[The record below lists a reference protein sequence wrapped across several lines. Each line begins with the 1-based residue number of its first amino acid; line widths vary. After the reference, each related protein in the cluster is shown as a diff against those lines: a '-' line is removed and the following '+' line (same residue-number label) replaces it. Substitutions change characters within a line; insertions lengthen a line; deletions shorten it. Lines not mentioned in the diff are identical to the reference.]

1 MMIIIYL
8 LLARGDIIGA
18 FSALKNHKSNL
29 TVEVSSDKL
38 EVYRI
43 FKGDILSLFGGI
55 TGKVPEY
62 LKSIDNSQQVCTQI
76 KINYLEEK
84 ILDDKWD
91 LIKKFTFINSSS
103 LQPSKPKHIDESQ
116 MKNVLKDAY
125 KSLEAVKTSKINDIK
140 SSLIP
145 NKAKGLTGLRG
156 LETSSVLSK
165 ANTLKGLEKQ
175 EGGLGMLNKN
185 GIGISTKQ
193 PLKQSISSL
202 TSSQIA
208 SQNKLNLIM
217 GIKKP
222 TQSQDEVNE
231 AFKRINE
238 RKKGDGIGSKL
249 LSGLDYSSNAVSY
262 KTLSE
267 RLDHPDNVDN
277 QKEKLT
283 ATNQNSNLDKIT
295 EEPELN
301 KAFDNLKIEE
311 LNNSD
316 MKKQYCT
323 ENIKITQEIKSLND
337 SKPHFNECD
346 DEKLLRSMKKKSSKL
361 FTKLVK

>member
-1 MMIIIYL
+1 MMYL
-8 LLARGDIIGA
+8 LINILLAKGDIIGA

-116 MKNVLKDAY
+116 MKNILKDAY

-145 NKAKGLTGLRG
+145 NKARLSGLRG
-156 LETSSVLSK
+156 LETSNVLSK
-165 ANTLKGLEKQ
+165 ANTLKGLDKQ
-175 EGGLGMLNKN
+175 EGGLDMLNKN

-267 RLDHPDNVDN
+267 RLDNPDKVDN
-277 QKEKLT
+277 HKEKPT
-283 ATNQNSNLDKIT
+283 ETNQNSNLDKIT

-311 LNNSD
+311 LSNSD
-316 MKKQYCT
+316 KKKQYCT